1 MLKRLF
7 LEHFPVQEL
16 FSDTLNTTWTN
27 PCFLKWW
34 AVLLLGVN
42 LVVVC
47 LPLRILLIRRSVFL
61 LKDSFSLSN
70 SFNLEFIFFMKYS
83 SVVKRWFTA
92 FLKIHFDEGSC
103 IVGIDFLS
111 SVLRLLY
118 FAFNSFLFFKLV
130 LRDLCCWF
138 IESLM
143 LLAFLL

>member
-42 LVVVC
+42 LFVVC

-61 LKDSFSLSN
+61 LKDSFSLSLILSIWSSSFSWN
-70 SFNLEFIFFMKYS
+70 ILRWLRDDLPRFWKSILTKTAALLELTSLARFWDSSTLRLIASFSFNLCSEI
-83 SVVKRWFTA
+83 SVVG
-92 FLKIHFDEGSC
+92 L
-103 IVGIDFLS
+103 
-111 SVLRLLY
+111 
-118 FAFNSFLFFKLV
+118 
-130 LRDLCCWF
+130 
-138 IESLM
+138 
-143 LLAFLL
+143 